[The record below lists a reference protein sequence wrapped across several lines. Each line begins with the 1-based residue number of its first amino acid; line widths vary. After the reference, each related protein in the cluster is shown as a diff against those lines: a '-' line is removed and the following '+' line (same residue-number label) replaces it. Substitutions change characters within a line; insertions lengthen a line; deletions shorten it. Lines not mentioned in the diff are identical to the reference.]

1 MSNVTVLGAGGWGIG
16 LSLVASRMNHQVTL
30 WSHDKEE
37 LEQLRLHNE
46 NRERL
51 PGVFLPHGIRLTGS
65 LREAVKRA
73 DMVILAVPSYA
84 IRTTAAALGKYL
96 KPDALVVNAGK
107 GLEDGT
113 LKRFS
118 RVIAEELPDA
128 RVAVLS
134 GPSHAEEVARRVPT
148 TVTVSAEDM
157 TVARTVQEML
167 SHSLFRIYLNADLI
181 GVELGGALKN
191 VIALCAGIVDGLGL
205 GDNTKAALMT
215 RGLAEMARLGMALG
229 AKQNTF
235 AGLSGMGD
243 LMVTCGSLHSRN
255 LRAGV
260 LIGRGEAVETTIQ
273 RVGTVEGY
281 LACGAA
287 RELAELHGVEMP
299 LVEQCYLVCYENK
312 DPRQALYDLTVR
324 PTGSEND
331 DEPLWDR

>member
-1 MSNVTVLGAGGWGIG
+1 MSKITVLGAGGWGIG
-16 LSLVASRMNHQVTL
+16 LSLVASRMDHKVTL
-30 WSHDKEE
+30 WSYDKEE
-37 LEQLRLHNE
+37 LEQIRLHNE

-51 PGVFLPHGIRLTGS
+51 PGVFLPHGIHLTGS
-65 LREAVKRA
+65 LREAAKA
-73 DMVILAVPSYA
+73 DMIIMAVPSYA
-84 IRTTAAALGKYL
+84 IRPTAAALNTYL
-96 KPDALVVNAGK
+96 KPDTVVVNAGK

-118 RVIAEELPDA
+118 QVIAEELPTA

-157 TVARTVQEML
+157 AVARQVQETL
-167 SHSLFRIYLNADLI
+167 SHSLFRIYLNGDLI

-215 RGLAEMARLGMALG
+215 RGLAEMARLGTALG
-229 AKQNTF
+229 AKQTTF

-260 LIGRGEAVETTIQ
+260 LIGRGEEVDATIR

-281 LACGAA
+281 LAARAA
-287 RELAELHGVEMP
+287 RELAQQNGVEMP

-312 DPRQALYDLTVR
+312 DLRQALYDLTMR
-324 PTGSEND
+324 PTGSE
-331 DEPLWDR
+331 DEPLWVK